1 MSDESKFELP
11 EPKGYRLLIAIP
23 KKEETFKDS
32 QIVIAESVRQREEIA
47 SIVGLVVKLGPQ
59 AYQDPEK
66 FPDGPWCKEGDFIIM
81 RSYSGTRF
89 KISTPEGDQE
99 FRLINDDTVEAVVA
113 DPRDRKST
121 RLNSSHRLLSRMPSS
136 A

>member
-11 EPKGYRLLIAIP
+11 EPKGYKILIAIP
-23 KKEETFKDS
+23 KKEEKFKDTN
-32 QIVIAESVRQREEIA
+32 IVIPEDARRKEEIA
-47 SIVGLVVKLGPQ
+47 SIVGLVVKMGSM
-59 AYQDPEK
+59 AYQDPDK

-89 KISTPEGDQE
+89 LVKTEQGDQE

-113 DPRDRKST
+113 DPRVIT
-121 RLNSSHRLLSRMPSS
+121 RI
-136 A
+136 

>member
-1 MSDESKFELP
+1 MSEKFELP
-11 EPKGYRLLIAIP
+11 EPSGYRILIAIP

-32 QIVIAESVRQREEIA
+32 KIIIAETERRKEEIA

-59 AYQDPEK
+59 AYADPEK

-89 KISTPEGDQE
+89 KITTPDGDQE

-113 DPRDRKST
+113 DPRVVT
-121 RLNSSHRLLSRMPSS
+121 RI
-136 A
+136 

>member
-1 MSDESKFELP
+1 MSNTSKLELP
-11 EPKGYRLLIAIP
+11 EPKGYRILIAIP

-32 QIVIAESVRQREEIA
+32 QIVIAESVRQKEEIA

-59 AYQDPEK
+59 AYQDPDK
-66 FPDGPWCKEGDFIIM
+66 FPDGPWCEEGDYIIM

-89 KISTPEGDQE
+89 KITTPEGDQE

-113 DPRDRKST
+113 DPRVVT
-121 RLNSSHRLLSRMPSS
+121 RL
-136 A
+136 

>member
-1 MSDESKFELP
+1 MSDYILP
-11 EPKGYRLLIAIP
+11 EPKGYRILIAIP

-32 QIVIAESVRQREEIA
+32 QIVIAESLRQKEEIA

-59 AYQDPEK
+59 AYQDPDK

-89 KISTPEGDQE
+89 QVTTPEGHQE
-99 FRLINDDTVEAVVA
+99 FRLINDDTVEAVIA
-113 DPRDRKST
+113 DPRVVT
-121 RLNSSHRLLSRMPSS
+121 RL
-136 A
+136 

>member
-1 MSDESKFELP
+1 MSEKFELP
-11 EPKGYRLLIAIP
+11 EPSGYRILIAIP

-32 QIVIAESVRQREEIA
+32 KIIIAETERRKEEIA

-59 AYQDPEK
+59 AYADPDK

-89 KISTPEGDQE
+89 KITTPDGDQE

-113 DPRDRKST
+113 DPRVVT
-121 RLNSSHRLLSRMPSS
+121 RI
-136 A
+136 